1 MYDYMARALLCENL
15 ACSLDVQAVNSIPKS
30 YDTTHG
36 LAFAR
41 KWDHL
46 DDVGGIACLLVVR
59 PTEFLREFQQS
70 GLCLV
75 SDKHRRATLRIHALE
90 CGRVDGDRSVEQF
103 H

>member
-1 MYDYMARALLCENL
+1 MYNYMVRALPCENL
-15 ACSLDVQAVNSIPKS
+15 TCSLDVQAVNPIPKS

-46 DDVGGIACLLVVR
+46 DDVGGVACLLVVC
-59 PTEFLREFQQS
+59 PTEILCEVQQS

-75 SDKHRRATLRIHALE
+75 SNKYGRATLGIQVLK
-90 CGRVDGDRSVEQF
+90 CSRVDRDRSVEQF